1 MAQRAQSQGK
11 VTYRE
16 GDGVLIAIRPGP
28 VEATASDV
36 TLSWTDGETHGS
48 AAMPLG
54 DFRNCVA
61 EGLIALAQPLVMPA
75 AAGPPPP

>member
-1 MAQRAQSQGK
+1 MAQRAQIKGK

-16 GDGVLIAIRPGP
+16 GDGVQIAIRPGP
-28 VEATASDV
+28 VEVQATPSDV

-54 DFRNCVA
+54 DFNAFVA
-61 EGLIALAQPLVMPA
+61 DGLITLHA
-75 AAGPPPP
+75 